1 MTIPCR
7 DHQARRSSPVSG
19 MTVEELRTRLRHLP
33 RGAEVLAFEPGCE
46 EYCERELDDLE
57 WLGHRV
63 YLHLGV
69 RRDDRPG
76 PDSER
81 NQA

>member
-1 MTIPCR
+1 
-7 DHQARRSSPVSG
+7 

-63 YLHLGV
+63 YLHLGA
-69 RRDDRPG
+69 RRDGDPSR
-76 PDSER
+76 DSDQ
-81 NQA
+81 NPA